1 VALELFATKL
11 SEATKLDE
19 QLTGEEDPL
28 NETWACK
35 DRPKILIR
43 TQTIPF
49 YHCLTFK
56 HPKGGRNPERAE
68 QTGRRDCA
76 CSPLPARLINQLPLH
91 SLGAPTCMS
100 IR

>member
-43 TQTIPF
+43 TQTIQF

-56 HPKGGRNPERAE
+56 HPKGRKESRKGGTNRAE
-68 QTGRRDCA
+68 GLRL
-76 CSPLPARLINQLPLH
+76 LPPSGPAN
-91 SLGAPTCMS
+91 
-100 IR
+100 